1 MAVYENSSDEELVSL
16 VRSGN
21 KEVIDYLLEKYKDV
35 VLKKARAMF
44 LIGGET
50 DDLIQE
56 GMTGLYKAI
65 RDYDPKQS
73 ASFATFARLCIDR
86 QLYTVINS
94 SHRKKHQPLNSY
106 VSFNDQAETELSE
119 LQAVD
124 PEFIILE
131 EESFLDLK
139 TKIYQSLSPLE
150 TQVLDYYLDG
160 KSYLDIANTLGRN
173 PKSIDNAM
181 QRIREKTRKCQESF
195 QKDGTASD

>member
-150 TQVLDYYLDG
+150 TQV
-160 KSYLDIANTLGRN
+160 
-173 PKSIDNAM
+173 
-181 QRIREKTRKCQESF
+181 
-195 QKDGTASD
+195 